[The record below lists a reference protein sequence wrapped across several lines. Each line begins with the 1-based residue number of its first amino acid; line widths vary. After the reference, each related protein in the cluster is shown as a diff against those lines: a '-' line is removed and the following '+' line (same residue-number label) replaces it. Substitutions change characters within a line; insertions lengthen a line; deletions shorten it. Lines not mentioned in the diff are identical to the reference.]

1 MRQGQITLEPY
12 RARSPGATARFLYVL
27 AKPSGYGADRWWL
40 ADERVRPVTDDE
52 RQLYLVLSGIT
63 QRPASLLAARWSE
76 PALTVHKIEV
86 SGPNSTCTRAEVR
99 GPR

>member
-1 MRQGQITLEPY
+1 MGA
-12 RARSPGATARFLYVL
+12 ARRTISAQSWPLPVRPQRFSTGPGGCA
-27 AKPSGYGADRWWL
+27 ADGWWL

-63 QRPASLLAARWSE
+63 QRPALLLAARWSG

-86 SGPNSTCTRAEVR
+86 SGPNSTCTHI
-99 GPR
+99 